1 MEAYWEHYTNAVVS
15 ELILKADE
23 FTGSYIKTI
32 FIGGGTPSLIPGS
45 YIKRILETV
54 HANYKVLAGCE
65 TTLESNPGTIDEEKL
80 TTYLASGVNRLSM
93 GLQACQNSLLN
104 KLGRIHTFEDF
115 EYSLNL
121 ARKLG
126 FININAD
133 IIFGIPGQTFEEW
146 QETISR
152 VLAFDLTHISCYSLM
167 IEEGTV
173 FGRMKDEGLIQEMD
187 EDLDRL
193 MYHYAISEFQKAGF
207 EQYEISNFSKPRYQC
222 EHNMNYWERGGY
234 IGIGAGAHSFIKNR
248 RFVNTSDVARYME
261 GIDKKKPELS
271 ENSILSREEELSEK
285 IILGLRLNRGIDLVR
300 VSEEFQ
306 IDAEKKYKKSI
317 ALLLSRKLIERDG
330 SVIKLT
336 KLGFDLANTVFV
348 EFI

>member
-1 MEAYWEHYTNAVVS
+1 
-15 ELILKADE
+15 
-23 FTGSYIKTI
+23 
-32 FIGGGTPSLIPGS
+32 
-45 YIKRILETV
+45 
-54 HANYKVLAGCE
+54 
-65 TTLESNPGTIDEEKL
+65 
-80 TTYLASGVNRLSM
+80 M

-193 MYHYAISEFQKAGF
+193 MYHFAISEFQKAGF

-248 RFVNTSDVARYME
+248 RFANTSDVARYME
-261 GIDKKKPELS
+261 GIDEKKPELS
-271 ENSILSREEELSEK
+271 ENSILSKEEELSEK
-285 IILGLRLNRGIDLVR
+285 IILGLRLNRGIDLVQ

-306 IDAEKKYKKSI
+306 IDAEKKYKKSM